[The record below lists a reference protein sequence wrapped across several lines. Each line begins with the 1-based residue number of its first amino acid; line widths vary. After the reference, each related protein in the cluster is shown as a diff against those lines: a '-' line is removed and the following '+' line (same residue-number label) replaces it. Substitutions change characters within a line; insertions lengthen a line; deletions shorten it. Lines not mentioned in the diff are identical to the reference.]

1 MFLQFIKM
9 WYNNTML
16 YFDNSATTKISKEAL
31 ETYNNASDFFY
42 NPSALYG
49 VAGEIKS
56 KIDSARSNIIKQF
69 KCTIGSTFIFTGSA
83 TEANN
88 SILRSSITRK
98 DKTYLIGG
106 GEHSSVYEVAKSLLE
121 QGYNIKFIPL
131 TSNGGIDE
139 DKLYQMLDKDVA
151 FVSLIHVSNETG
163 AINNIKKITEKIKA
177 YNKNILVHSDGVQ
190 AVGKLNINL
199 ASLGVDYYTISAHK
213 INGPKGVGGF
223 FIKDAKKFK
232 AFILGGGQEM
242 ALRSGTENIP
252 AILSFECALSK
263 IELKDF
269 FKHKEALLKEITA
282 EHVLV
287 SDNNCV
293 DNIISIC
300 FAGVRG
306 ETIVHKLEEL
316 GFLIGTGSACNS
328 KAKGNRVLSQFV
340 DRKYIEGA
348 VRISFGKDINVED
361 CASLGKVLNNAVD
374 EYKRIIK

>member
-1 MFLQFIKM
+1 
-9 WYNNTML
+9 
-16 YFDNSATTKISKEAL
+16 
-31 ETYNNASDFFY
+31 
-42 NPSALYG
+42 
-49 VAGEIKS
+49 
-56 KIDSARSNIIKQF
+56 
-69 KCTIGSTFIFTGSA
+69 
-83 TEANN
+83 
-88 SILRSSITRK
+88 
-98 DKTYLIGG
+98 
-106 GEHSSVYEVAKSLLE
+106 
-121 QGYNIKFIPL
+121 
-131 TSNGGIDE
+131 
-139 DKLYQMLDKDVA
+139 
-151 FVSLIHVSNETG
+151 
-163 AINNIKKITEKIKA
+163 
-177 YNKNILVHSDGVQ
+177 
-190 AVGKLNINL
+190 
-199 ASLGVDYYTISAHK
+199 
-213 INGPKGVGGF
+213 
-223 FIKDAKKFK
+223 
-232 AFILGGGQEM
+232 M

-328 KAKGNRVLSQFV
+328 KAKGNRILSQFV

-361 CASLGKVLNNAVD
+361 CASLGKGLNNAVD

>member
-1 MFLQFIKM
+1 MFLQFIKI

-269 FKHKEALLKEITA
+269 FKHKEALLKEI
-282 EHVLV
+282 
-287 SDNNCV
+287 
-293 DNIISIC
+293 
-300 FAGVRG
+300 
-306 ETIVHKLEEL
+306 
-316 GFLIGTGSACNS
+316 
-328 KAKGNRVLSQFV
+328 
-340 DRKYIEGA
+340 DRKS
-348 VRISFGKDINVED
+348 VV
-361 CASLGKVLNNAVD
+361 
-374 EYKRIIK
+374 